1 MVTWVHVE
9 EPTDDESAELVASI
23 ELDLGHQI
31 HPVTD
36 AHLRRRSTDNKIGG
50 NYE

>member
-1 MVTWVHVE
+1 MVTWVHIE

-23 ELDLGHQI
+23 ELALGHQI

-36 AHLRRRSTDNKIGG
+36 AHLRRRRTDYEIGG
-50 NYE
+50 DYE